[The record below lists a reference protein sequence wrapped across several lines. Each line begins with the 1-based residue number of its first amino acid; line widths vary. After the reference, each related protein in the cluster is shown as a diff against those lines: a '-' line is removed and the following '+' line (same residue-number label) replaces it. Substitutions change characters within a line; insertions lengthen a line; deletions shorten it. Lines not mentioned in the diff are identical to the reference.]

1 MTLEIYQ
8 RNVMRQV
15 RMTTVESLV
24 QQVQG
29 ILTTFN
35 MLKTTITKEYTTL
48 TTLGSTDTSS
58 IDLTFQKE
66 IRDMKAE
73 ANSYDREFEEE
84 EAASQALGGKSRM
97 QTLQEFVLLFF
108 FVAYGI
114 FTASIVLNTF
124 ARGQQAEALKIV
136 GIMALLLLLVVCLI
150 IQLA

>member
-1 MTLEIYQ
+1 
-8 RNVMRQV
+8 
-15 RMTTVESLV
+15 MTTIGSLV
-24 QQVQG
+24 QQVQD
-29 ILTTFN
+29 ILNNLNTLN
-35 MLKTTITKEYTTL
+35 SNVIKEYTTL
-48 TTLGSTDTSS
+48 TKLGPTDTSS

-73 ANSYDREFEEE
+73 ASSYDREFEEE
-84 EAASQALGGKSRM
+84 EAAAQALGGKTRM

-114 FTASIVLNTF
+114 FTASIVLNTY
-124 ARGQQAEALKIV
+124 ARGQQSEALKIV